1 MSRYMPGVD
10 AVREQQDAT
19 FQLARRIATK
29 GKVLRPGGL
38 TERCVA
44 LVTPGRLIIPIPCPP
59 GGTYD
64 PDLVA
69 TLRRMVSDQEAQTI
83 SVIAFNDL
91 SKPIPADHLESQG
104 ITAQLIDTMIPSLG
118 LLTCMSSFGHNV
130 VVFEGHSSALAL
142 GCQDA
147 DLLLV
152 DEIMMAHLPQ
162 DWVSVASR
170 ALRKPRILVWGREG
184 TITPL
189 DAASAKG
196 DPLRHQNVLSV
207 DLTHLKVLIR
217 SIGDAPLLLT
227 MPKPESYLP
236 KGARGIE
243 PEPGKKLCP
252 RCGRELNIYAV
263 KCRFC
268 KSEL

>member
-1 MSRYMPGVD
+1 MPEVD
-10 AVREQQDAT
+10 AVREQQEAT
-19 FQLARRIATK
+19 FQLARRIAVR

-38 TERCVA
+38 PERCVA

-69 TLRRMVSDQEAQTI
+69 TLRRMVSDQKAQTI

-91 SKPIPADHLESQG
+91 SKPIPADLLESQG
-104 ITAQLIDTMIPSLG
+104 ITANLIDAMIPFLG
-118 LLTCMSSFGHNV
+118 LLMCMTNSGHDV

-142 GCQDA
+142 GCRDA

-152 DEIMMAHLPQ
+152 DEAMVAHLPK
-162 DWVSVASR
+162 DWVSVASSV
-170 ALRKPRILVWGREG
+170 LRKPRILVWGREG

-189 DAASAKG
+189 EAASANR
-196 DPLRHQNVLSV
+196 DPLPRQNFLCV
-207 DLTHLKVLIR
+207 DLTQLKVLIR

-236 KGARGIE
+236 KGSRGME
-243 PEPGKKLCP
+243 QEPGKKLCP